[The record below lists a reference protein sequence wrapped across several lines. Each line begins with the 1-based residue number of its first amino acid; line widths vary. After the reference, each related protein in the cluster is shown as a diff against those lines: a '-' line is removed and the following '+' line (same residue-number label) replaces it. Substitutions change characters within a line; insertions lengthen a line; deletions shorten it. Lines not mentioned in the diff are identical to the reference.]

1 MHTTDKTQNMS
12 VFGVN
17 AMIYGHV
24 HLSPSSIGQAEFV
37 VKARV
42 SIVILFRFNKV
53 RIKGKK
59 LVEGKM
65 YPVHTAAGSVE
76 PPNEE
81 VKSMTKWVKL
91 ITKKT

>member
-1 MHTTDKTQNMS
+1 MS

-42 SIVILFRFNKV
+42 SIVILFCFNKV
-53 RIKGKK
+53 RIKGKNYLK
-59 LVEGKM
+59 EKCCWLFNSNYLIQHIQLLVCG
-65 YPVHTAAGSVE
+65 TTQLGSRVNDE
-76 PPNEE
+76 
-81 VKSMTKWVKL
+81 WVKL

>member
-1 MHTTDKTQNMS
+1 MHITDKRQNMS

-42 SIVILFRFNKV
+42 SIVILFCFNKV
-53 RIKGKK
+53 TIKGKNYLK
-59 LVEGKM
+59 EKYCWLFNSNYLIQHIQLLVCGNHPIRK
-65 YPVHTAAGSVE
+65 
-76 PPNEE
+76 
-81 VKSMTKWVKL
+81 
-91 ITKKT
+91 